1 MLLHRVGVGDVYWWT
16 VGMGTEERSPEVLG
30 GGSSSPTPCL
40 PDYQGANVAGIIP
53 AFLSGAP
60 IPSWVPQIAAN
71 ASAVVLVVLDGLG
84 WNQLAERH
92 ELAPNLSSLI
102 GGPITTVAPST
113 TATALTS
120 IATGLTPAEHGVL
133 GYRML
138 MRGAVTNMLRWATD
152 AGNRRHDVAPRE
164 LQPVRAFCGQR
175 VPYVTSQELIGSS
188 FSDAHLYGG
197 VPHGYRA
204 LSSLPVVVAELVAG
218 GASFVHA
225 YYPGIDKIA
234 HERGFGEFY
243 DAELAATD
251 HMIGDLL
258 QRLPKDAVV
267 VVTADHGQVEVGDQL
282 VYPSDQLLRLVEVQS
297 GEGRMRWF
305 HSRPGAETELFDAAL
320 EEFGHIAWV
329 KRRSEVIDEG
339 WFGPHFPTP
348 MVARLG
354 DVVVAPFEPVS
365 LFEAADTGPFELIC
379 RHGSLTEHEVLVPFI
394 AGHGLR

>member
-1 MLLHRVGVGDVYWWT
+1 
-16 VGMGTEERSPEVLG
+16 MGAEEPSHEVLAE
-30 GGSSSPTPCL
+30 GSSSPMPCL
-40 PDYQGANVAGIIP
+40 PEYQSANVSGIIP
-53 AFLSGAP
+53 AFLGGAP
-60 IPSWVPQIAAN
+60 IPKWVPEIAAS

-84 WNQLAERH
+84 WKQLAERQ
-92 ELAPNLSSLI
+92 ELTPNLSSLV

-138 MRGAVTNMLRWATD
+138 MRGSVTNMLRWATD
-152 AGNRRHDVAPRE
+152 AGTRRHDVPPRE
-164 LQPVRAFCGQR
+164 FQPARAFCGQR

-197 VPHGYRA
+197 IPHGYRA

-243 DAELAATD
+243 DAELAAAD
-251 HMIGDLL
+251 HMVGDLL
-258 QRLPKDAVV
+258 QRLPSNAVV
-267 VVTADHGQVEVGDQL
+267 VVTADHGQVEVGDRL
-282 VYPSDQLLRLVEVQS
+282 VYPSDELLRLVELQS

-305 HSRPGAETELFDAAL
+305 HSRPGAEAELLDAAR

-339 WFGPHFPTP
+339 WFGPRFPKP
-348 MVARLG
+348 MMARLG

-379 RHGSLTEHEVLVPFI
+379 RHGSLTEEEMLVPLI

>member
-1 MLLHRVGVGDVYWWT
+1 M
-16 VGMGTEERSPEVLG
+16 GMGVEEISQEVLAE
-30 GGSSSPTPCL
+30 GGSSPMPCL
-40 PDYQGANVAGIIP
+40 PEYQGANVAGIIP
-53 AFLSGAP
+53 AFLGGAP
-60 IPSWVPQIAAN
+60 IPNWVPQIAAG

-84 WNQLAERH
+84 WKQLAERQ
-92 ELAPNLSSLI
+92 ELTPNLSSLV

-152 AGNRRHDVAPRE
+152 AGNRRHDVPPRE
-164 LQPVRAFCGQR
+164 FQPARAFCGQR

-197 VPHGYRA
+197 IPHGYRA

-243 DAELAATD
+243 DAELAAAD

-258 QRLPKDAVV
+258 QRLPSDAVV
-267 VVTADHGQVEVGDQL
+267 LVTADHGQVEVGDRL
-282 VYPSDQLLRLVEVQS
+282 VYPSDELLRLVELQS

-305 HSRPGAETELFDAAL
+305 HSRPGAESELFDAAR
-320 EEFGHIAWV
+320 EEFGHIGWV
-329 KRRSEVIDEG
+329 RRRSEVIDDD
-339 WFGPHFPTP
+339 WFGPRFSTP
-348 MVARLG
+348 MLARLG

-365 LFEAADTGPFELIC
+365 LFEAADSGPFELIC
-379 RHGSLTEHEVLVPFI
+379 RHGSLTEEEMLVPLI